1 MKYAFGPFEL
11 DALSRR
17 LERQGEPV
25 AVPDRHID
33 ILLLLVARAGQ
44 VISKDA
50 LVEAAWKGVA
60 VTDNSLEQAISSL
73 RRVLGQMPAAPAY
86 IETLAR
92 RGYRF
97 SAPVTRAARRHS
109 SESLDALLAP
119 HQAFLEGRAALESFD
134 RNAVTRACGVFEEII
149 RSSPDYA
156 PAHLGLANAL
166 ALRFESTRADRPDRS
181 ALVTA
186 VHHAAE
192 ACRLDP
198 SSGEAWAAL
207 GFISHQARDA
217 ERAVAAARRAT
228 ALEGDNWRHH
238 LRLAYVSWG
247 EERLRAAHRAL
258 KLLPGVA
265 LAHWLAATVHIAR
278 QAFAEAEQELIAGA
292 EAQDRQDQGGRFTAV
307 GLHFTLGL
315 VRLAAADAAS
325 AIDQFNRELASAG
338 SAHIYAREACAN
350 ASCAVGALQLR
361 GGATADAVAAFDRA
375 LELVPGH
382 VVAMAARIAIAGDA
396 DALTKTMLDTRMAE
410 LDESGATI
418 EAALAKATFEAVS
431 GRHAAA
437 ARLVH
442 DTLSRTPPGNGG
454 WTVPVDPLLNAAAH
468 PEPWGPVLAIL
479 RNRAA

>member
-33 ILLLLVARAGQ
+33 ILLLLVSRAGQ

-60 VTDNSLEQAISSL
+60 VTDNSLEQAISTL
-73 RRVLGQMPAAPAY
+73 RRVLGQMPAAPVY

-97 SAPVTRAARRHS
+97 CAPVTRTSRRHS
-109 SESLDALLAP
+109 AESLDALLAP

-134 RNAVTRACGVFEEII
+134 RNAVAHACGVFEEII
-149 RSSPDYA
+149 RSAPDYA
-156 PAHLGLANAL
+156 PAHLGIANAL

-181 ALVTA
+181 ALATA

-228 ALEGDNWRHH
+228 ALEGDNW
-238 LRLAYVSWG
+238 G

-258 KLLPGVA
+258 QLLPGLA

-278 QAFAEAEQELIAGA
+278 QAFSEAEQELIAGA
-292 EAQDRQDQGGRFTAV
+292 KAQDRQDQGGRFTAV
-307 GLHFTLGL
+307 GLHMTLGL
-315 VRLAAADAAS
+315 IRLAAADAAS

-350 ASCAVGALQLR
+350 ASCAIGALQLR
-361 GGATADAVAAFDRA
+361 GGARADAVAAFDRA

-382 VVAMAARIAIAGDA
+382 VVAMAARIAIAGDNG
-396 DALTKTMLDTRMAE
+396 ALTKMMFDARTGE
-410 LDESGATI
+410 LNESGATI
-418 EAALAKATFEAVS
+418 DAALATATFEALS
-431 GRHAAA
+431 GRHAGA

-442 DTLSRTPPGNGG
+442 DALSRTPPGNGG

-468 PEPWGPVLAIL
+468 PEPWWPVLAIL

>member
-17 LERQGEPV
+17 LERRGEPV

-33 ILLLLVARAGQ
+33 ILLLLVSRAGE

-50 LVEAAWKGVA
+50 LVEAAWKDVA
-60 VTDNSLEQAISSL
+60 VSDNSLEQAISNL
-73 RRVLGQMPAAPAY
+73 RRALGQVPAAPAF

-97 SAPVTRAARRHS
+97 CVPVIRTTTRRSA
-109 SESLDALLAP
+109 ESLDALLAP
-119 HQAFLEGRAALESFD
+119 HKAFLEGRAALESFD
-134 RNAVTRACGVFEEII
+134 RDAVARACSVFEEII
-149 RSSPDYA
+149 QFSPDYA

-166 ALRFESTRADRPDRS
+166 ALRFESTRTDRPDRS
-181 ALVTA
+181 ALATA
-186 VHHAAE
+186 VHHASE

-207 GFISHQARDA
+207 GFISHQARDT

-258 KLLPGVA
+258 KLLPGLA

-307 GLHFTLGL
+307 GLHMTLGL
-315 VRLAAADAAS
+315 VRLAASDAAS
-325 AIDQFNRELASAG
+325 ALDRFNRELASAR

-350 ASCAVGALQLR
+350 TSCAVGALRLR
-361 GGATADAVAAFDRA
+361 DGSTAEAVAAFDRA
-375 LELVPGH
+375 LEFVPGH
-382 VVAMAARIAIAGDA
+382 VVAMAARIAIAGD
-396 DALTKTMLDTRMAE
+396 DGALTKMVLEARTTE
-410 LDESGATI
+410 LRESGGSI
-418 EAALAKATFEAVS
+418 EAALATATFEALS
-431 GRHAAA
+431 GRPAGA
-437 ARLVH
+437 ARVVH
-442 DTLSRTPPGNGG
+442 DALSRTPSGNAG

-468 PEPWGPVLAIL
+468 PETWGPVLAIL

>member
-1 MKYAFGPFEL
+1 MNYAFGPFEL
-11 DALSRR
+11 DSLSRR
-17 LERQGEPV
+17 LEREGEPV
-25 AVPDRHID
+25 GLPDRHID
-33 ILLLLVARAGQ
+33 ILLLLVSRAGQ
-44 VISKDA
+44 VISKNA
-50 LVEAAWKGVA
+50 LAEAAWKDVA
-60 VTDNSLEQAISSL
+60 VTDNSLEQAISHL
-73 RRVLGQMPAAPAY
+73 RRVLGQMPAAPPY

-97 SAPVTRAARRHS
+97 CAPVTRTARRHS
-109 SESLDALLAP
+109 VESLDALLAP
-119 HQAFLEGRAALESFD
+119 HRAFLEGRAALESFD
-134 RNAVTRACGVFEEII
+134 REAVARACGVFEEII

-186 VHHAAE
+186 VRHADE

-207 GFISHQARDA
+207 GFVSHQARDS

-228 ALEGDNWRHH
+228 ALEPDNWRHH

-258 KLLPGVA
+258 KLLPGLA

-278 QAFAEAEQELIAGA
+278 QALAEAEQELIAGA

-307 GLHFTLGL
+307 GLHLTLGL
-315 VRLAAADAAS
+315 VRLAAADAGSAS
-325 AIDQFNRELASAG
+325 DQFNRELASAG
-338 SAHIYAREACAN
+338 GAHIYAREACAN
-350 ASCAVGALQLR
+350 AWCAIAALQFR
-361 GGATADAVAAFDRA
+361 DGTTSGAVAAFDRA

-382 VVAMAARIAIAGDA
+382 VVAMAARIAIAGNDG
-396 DALTKTMLDTRMAE
+396 ALTKVMLEARTSE

-418 EAALAKATFEAVS
+418 EAALATATFEALS

-437 ARLVH
+437 ALLVH
-442 DTLSRTPPGNGG
+442 DALSRTPPGNGG
-454 WTVPVDPLLNAAAH
+454 WTVPVDPLLNAAAN
-468 PEPWGPVLAIL
+468 PEAWRPVLTIL

>member
-17 LERQGEPV
+17 LEHQGEPI
-25 AVPDRHID
+25 AVPDRQID
-33 ILLLLVARAGQ
+33 ILLLLVSRAGQ
-44 VISKDA
+44 VIPKDA
-50 LVEAAWKGVA
+50 LVEAAWKDVA
-60 VTDNSLEQAISSL
+60 VTDNSLEQAISNL
-73 RRVLGQMPAAPAY
+73 RRVLGQMPAAPVY

-97 SAPVTRAARRHS
+97 CAPVTRTARRHRA
-109 SESLDALLAP
+109 ESLDALLAP

-134 RNAVTRACGVFEEII
+134 RNAVAGACGVFEEIL
-149 RSSPDYA
+149 RASPDYA

-166 ALRFESTRADRPDRS
+166 ALQFESTRADRPNRS
-181 ALVTA
+181 ALATA

-198 SSGEAWAAL
+198 ASGEAWAAL
-207 GFISHQARDA
+207 GFISHQARDP
-217 ERAVAAARRAT
+217 ERALAAARRAT

-238 LRLAYVSWG
+238 VRLAYVSWG
-247 EERLRAAHRAL
+247 EERLRASHRAL
-258 KLLPGVA
+258 KLLPGQA
-265 LAHWLAATVHIAR
+265 LAHWLAATVYIAR
-278 QAFAEAEQELIAGA
+278 QAFAEAEQELIAGT

-307 GLHFTLGL
+307 GLHMTLGL
-315 VRLAAADAAS
+315 VRLAAGDTAA

-350 ASCAVGALQLR
+350 ASCALGALQLR

-382 VVAMAARIAIAGDA
+382 VLAMAARIAIAGDNG
-396 DALTKTMLDTRMAE
+396 ALTKARLDARTAE
-410 LDESGATI
+410 LDESGASI
-418 EAALAKATFEAVS
+418 EAALATATFEALC
-431 GRHAAA
+431 GRHAMA

-442 DTLSRTPPGNGG
+442 DALSRTRAGNAG
-454 WTVPVDPLLNAAAH
+454 WTVPVDPLLNTAAH
-468 PEPWGPVLAIL
+468 PEPWTPVLASL